1 MRHGALGLLTAA
13 LVAGTGGVGAATPTT
28 APSVRLSAR
37 LAPERLGRQTA
48 VSTAF
53 RIAPAPGR
61 TLPPLVGLRLLYP
74 AGLGLATSELGF
86 QNCAPARL
94 RARGAGGCPGNSL
107 IGRGTATVQVAFAD
121 RAIGE
126 SAPVSIFSAP
136 SAEGPP
142 GLLFAVTGRAPVIAK
157 LVFSGARVEAGGAF
171 GGGMEATLPLVPT
184 VPNGPYVTLSG
195 LAITIGGP
203 GIVYRERTGG
213 RTIVFHPR
221 GMLLP
226 PRCPRG
232 GFPFMA
238 QLTFADGSRADTRT
252 AVRCPAK
259 QPRVAARSGI
269 TQHITRMGGER

>member
-1 MRHGALGLLTAA
+1 MPQSALGLLAAA
-13 LVAGTGGVGAATPTT
+13 LAAAPT
-28 APSVRLSAR
+28 VHLGAR

-48 VSTAF
+48 VSTAI

-61 TLPPLVGLRLLYP
+61 ALPPLIGLRLLYP

-86 QNCAPARL
+86 KECAPAHL
-94 RARGAGGCPGNSL
+94 QARGPGGCPGNSL
-107 IGRGTATVQVAFAD
+107 IGRGSATVQVRFGG
-121 RAIGE
+121 REIGE
-126 SAPVSIFSAP
+126 AAPVSVFSAP

-142 GLLFAVTGRAPVIAK
+142 GLLFAAAGRSPVIAN
-157 LVFSGARVEAGGAF
+157 LVFAGARVEAAGSF
-171 GGGMEATLPLVPT
+171 GGGLEATLPLVPT
-184 VPNGPYVTLSG
+184 VPNGPDVTLNA
-195 LAITIGGP
+195 LAITIGGS
-203 GIVYRERTGG
+203 GIVYRERVAG
-213 RTIVFHPR
+213 RTVVFHPR